1 MLRSRQHSQS
11 YLAEITESEDEDSK
25 LDSDSKDSSKDED
38 DEQEE
43 SQKRGFILKF
53 PYYCVS
59 VLPYLCVILRY
70 SWACQSFFDC

>member
-11 YLAEITESEDEDSK
+11 YLAEITESEDEYSK

-53 PYYCVS
+53 PHYCVS
-59 VLPYLCVILRY
+59 VSPDLCVILH
-70 SWACQSFFDC
+70 